1 MDSVQLAAQCVALAF
16 HKSKTNIVMAI
27 ANCDYAERAIHGQVV
42 ERLVAVDR
50 GKRQLQQLLLKQLFE
65 SLCRQ
70 ADKAA
75 AFVCSFVVIVLAL
88 VRFNVVQHLHGTLVR
103 PRQQKQNNINSI
115 LSSDGFMSY
124 DLPARTLA
132 FACI

>member
-16 HKSKTNIVMAI
+16 HKSNTKIVMAI
-27 ANCDYAERAIHGQVV
+27 ANCDYAERAIHGHVV

-70 ADKAA
+70 AA
-75 AFVCSFVVIVLAL
+75 AFVL
-88 VRFNVVQHLHGTLVR
+88 
-103 PRQQKQNNINSI
+103 
-115 LSSDGFMSY
+115 
-124 DLPARTLA
+124 
-132 FACI
+132 

>member
-16 HKSKTNIVMAI
+16 HKSNTNIVMAI
-27 ANCDYAERAIHGQVV
+27 ANCDYAERAIHGHVV

-70 ADKAA
+70 AA

-88 VRFNVVQHLHGTLVR
+88 VRFDVVQHLHGTLVR

>member
-16 HKSKTNIVMAI
+16 HKSNTNIVMAI
-27 ANCDYAERAIHGQVV
+27 ANCDYAERAIHGHVV
-42 ERLVAVDR
+42 ERLVAADR

-70 ADKAA
+70 AA

-88 VRFNVVQHLHGTLVR
+88 VRFDVVQHLHGTLVR

>member
-1 MDSVQLAAQCVALAF
+1 
-16 HKSKTNIVMAI
+16 MAI
-27 ANCDYAERAIHGQVV
+27 ANCDYAERAIHGHVV

-70 ADKAA
+70 AA

>member
-1 MDSVQLAAQCVALAF
+1 
-16 HKSKTNIVMAI
+16 MAI
-27 ANCDYAERAIHGQVV
+27 ANCDYAERAIHGHVV

-70 ADKAA
+70 AGNRV
-75 AFVCSFVVIVLAL
+75 FVCSFVVIVLVL

-103 PRQQKQNNINSI
+103 PRQWKQNNINSI

-132 FACI
+132 FAFCI